1 MNDVNL
7 KINPGEFVF
16 VVGASGAGKSTFIKL
31 IIHEEKPSA
40 GEVVVGNFKVSKL
53 KRRNIPKLRRTMG
66 IVFQDFRL
74 IREKTVY
81 ENIAFAMHVVGASKK
96 EIRKMVI
103 TALNIVGLSSKA
115 KCYPDELSGGEQQR
129 VALARALVNKP
140 DLILADEPTG
150 NVDPHMSYEIVE
162 LLTEINR
169 HGTTV
174 IMVTHEHQLVRDFG
188 HRVIMIEDGAVVA
201 DDAPE
206 NISTVAEAPERK
218 VSTVASEDANAVYN
232 FEEDTQ
238 EEDIP
243 VNVVSA
249 KIEVPTEKIETPQE
263 NSDDS
268 LNMFEVVYP
277 DQQSE
282 KEQNTNQEILDN
294 FGSLESLIKEEQGN
308 EN

>member
-40 GEVVVGNFKVSKL
+40 GEVVVGDFKVSKL
-53 KRRNIPKLRRTMG
+53 KRRHIPKLRRTMG

-74 IREKTVY
+74 IKEKTVY

-188 HRVIMIEDGAVVA
+188 HRVIMIEDGKVVA

-218 VSTVASEDANAVYN
+218 VSAVANEDANAVYN
-232 FEEDTQ
+232 FEEPS
-238 EEDIP
+238 EEVP
-243 VNVVSA
+243 VHTVSA
-249 KIEVPTEKIETPQE
+249 KIEVPASAEVSPTEVTEEKVEE
-263 NSDDS
+263 EAKESNESDASSDS
-268 LNMFEVVYP
+268 LNMFQIVY
-277 DQQSE
+277 DDTSDLKSLE
-282 KEQNTNQEILDN
+282 KED
-294 FGSLESLIKEEQGN
+294 KED

>member
-1 MNDVNL
+1 MSDVNL

-53 KRRNIPKLRRTMG
+53 KRRDVPKLRRTMG

-81 ENIAFAMHVVGASKK
+81 ENIAFAMHIVGASKR

-103 TALNIVGLSSKA
+103 TALNIVGLSNKA

-140 DLILADEPTG
+140 DIILADEPTG

-188 HRVIMIEDGAVVA
+188 HRVIMIEDGSVVA

-218 VSTVASEDANAVYN
+218 VTSSAEESAQAVYN
-232 FEEDTQ
+232 FEQTEQQDEITVKNM
-238 EEDIP
+238 DG
-243 VNVVSA
+243 
-249 KIEVPTEKIETPQE
+249 KIEIPAAQKKTE
-263 NSDDS
+263 DS
-268 LNMFEVVYP
+268 LNMFEVVYH
-277 DQQSE
+277 DQNDQN
-282 KEQNTNQEILDN
+282 QNTSDGSVSLD
-294 FGSLESLIKEEQGN
+294 SLVKEDSDN

>member
-53 KRRNIPKLRRTMG
+53 KRRHIPKLRRTMG

-74 IREKTVY
+74 IKEKTVY

-218 VSTVASEDANAVYN
+218 VSNAANEDANAVYN
-232 FEEDTQ
+232 FEEKDN
-238 EEDIP
+238 D
-243 VNVVSA
+243 VVIHSA
-249 KIEVPTEKIETPQE
+249 PGKIEVPASTEPSPTEPTEESKKVTDSNQSD
-263 NSDDS
+263 NSEES
-268 LNMFEVVYP
+268 LNMFQIVY
-277 DQQSE
+277 DDASNLNSSE
-282 KEQNTNQEILDN
+282 KED
-294 FGSLESLIKEEQGN
+294 KED